1 MNFFK
6 SKLNVVLLFI
16 LLALLGVGGFFG
28 YKMFIK
34 PDVLAI
40 NFSDMSS
47 QEISAW
53 FNDNKLSDKLVI
65 EEDYDDTVAQGRVI
79 YQSVKE
85 GDPIKNKVTVII
97 SKGKDPNSKFDI
109 PADSQT
115 YDSIKLWFSEH
126 GFNNVSYTYTDNSEV
141 ESGKVL
147 SVNPSKASPDEAI
160 TVEIAGKEMLNV
172 PDFSANTK
180 TEIDT
185 WAKDHNITVKY
196 LYESS
201 SSVKEGGVIKQSIA
215 AGQNITEGGTI
226 TITLSQGDVKTA
238 TIPATMLGTSE
249 DSFLKA
255 VKDLGFTSIKK
266 DTTTYFSVKSAKGT
280 IFSYDDGN
288 LPLNETINYAISAGQ
303 YTFDKTEYEGK
314 SLTKVQEMVKEY
326 NTRNAHITLETTEEK
341 SNDVNAGN
349 LYSCTSEFKSPN
361 ITISCKLSKGDGTT
375 TKATL
380 PANLLGSSES
390 DFLAKCKSLGF
401 TNVVKD
407 ESGYYSTLNAKGT
420 VAYYDPD
427 GEMLTSTKITY
438 RLSLGAYSFNASDF
452 NGKSLSDGEALI
464 KKYNELN
471 AHITSTIK
479 TSGSG
484 TSLSGCSSTKD
495 GINTT
500 ISCKLTGS
508 SSGSDTPTGTKA
520 TLPTNLLGYSESNFL
535 DKCKSLGFTNVVK
548 DESGYYSTLNAKG
561 TIAYYD
567 PDGYLDTG
575 TKITYRLSLGAYSY
589 NAADFNGKTK
599 AEAEALIKNLNSLN
613 AHITSAVSTS
623 ETTSATVEKGKLF
636 DCRGLQSGITTTVSC
651 MISSGSPAA
660 EDVKAQIVDADT
672 LISFYSVPN
681 DYNKA
686 WQQVKD
692 YFTSNG
698 FDNLTINAVSSTKSV
713 GTIVSVSVNG
723 NKNYAT
729 GEYLVTTPIVVEIC
743 NNQTN

>member
-6 SKLNVVLLFI
+6 SKLNVVLLII

-47 QEISAW
+47 QEISTW

-238 TIPATMLGTSE
+238 TIPANMLGTSE

-255 VKDLGFTSIKK
+255 VKNLGFTSIKK

-326 NTRNAHITLETTEEK
+326 NTRNAHITLKTTEEK
-341 SNDVNAGN
+341 SNDVNAGD

-380 PANLLGSSES
+380 PWMVYG
-390 DFLAKCKSLGF
+390 
-401 TNVVKD
+401 
-407 ESGYYSTLNAKGT
+407 
-420 VAYYDPD
+420 
-427 GEMLTSTKITY
+427 
-438 RLSLGAYSFNASDF
+438 
-452 NGKSLSDGEALI
+452 
-464 KKYNELN
+464 
-471 AHITSTIK
+471 
-479 TSGSG
+479 
-484 TSLSGCSSTKD
+484 
-495 GINTT
+495 
-500 ISCKLTGS
+500 
-508 SSGSDTPTGTKA
+508 
-520 TLPTNLLGYSESNFL
+520 
-535 DKCKSLGFTNVVK
+535 
-548 DESGYYSTLNAKG
+548 
-561 TIAYYD
+561 
-567 PDGYLDTG
+567 
-575 TKITYRLSLGAYSY
+575 
-589 NAADFNGKTK
+589 
-599 AEAEALIKNLNSLN
+599 
-613 AHITSAVSTS
+613 
-623 ETTSATVEKGKLF
+623 
-636 DCRGLQSGITTTVSC
+636 
-651 MISSGSPAA
+651 
-660 EDVKAQIVDADT
+660 
-672 LISFYSVPN
+672 
-681 DYNKA
+681 
-686 WQQVKD
+686 
-692 YFTSNG
+692 
-698 FDNLTINAVSSTKSV
+698 
-713 GTIVSVSVNG
+713 G
-723 NKNYAT
+723 NWR
-729 GEYLVTTPIVVEIC
+729 I
-743 NNQTN
+743 

>member
-6 SKLNVVLLFI
+6 SKLNVILLII
-16 LLALLGVGGFFG
+16 LLALLGIGGFFG

-34 PDVLAI
+34 PDVAAI

-47 QEISAW
+47 DEITAW

-65 EEDYDDTVAQGRVI
+65 EEDYDDTVAEGRVI

-97 SKGKDPNSKFDI
+97 SKGKDPNSNFTI
-109 PADSQT
+109 PVENQT

-126 GFNNVSYTYTDNSEV
+126 GFSNVSYTYTDSAET
-141 ESGKVL
+141 ESGRVL
-147 SVNPSKASPDEAI
+147 SVNPSSARPEEAV
-160 TVEIAGKEMLNV
+160 TVEIAGKELLSV
-172 PDFSANTK
+172 PEFSAYTK

-185 WAKDHNITVKY
+185 WAKDHDITVKY

-201 SSVKEGGVIKQSIA
+201 SSVKEGGVIKQSIS
-215 AGQNITEGGTI
+215 AGQSITEGGTI

-249 DSFLKA
+249 DDFLKA
-255 VKDLGFTSIKK
+255 LKDLGFTNIKK

-280 IFSYDDGN
+280 VFSYDDGN
-288 LPLNETINYAISAGQ
+288 LPLTETINYALSAGQ

-326 NTRNAHITLETTEEK
+326 NARNAHITLETTEEK
-341 SNDVNAGN
+341 SNDVNAGD

-361 ITISCKLSKGDGTT
+361 ITVSCKLSKGDGTT

-380 PANLLGSSES
+380 PTNLLGSSEA

-438 RLSLGAYSFNASDF
+438 RLSLGAYSFNAADF

-471 AHITSTIK
+471 AHITSSIK

-484 TSLSGCSSTKD
+484 TYLSNCSGIKD

-500 ISCKLTGS
+500 ISCTLTGS
-508 SSGSDTPTGTKA
+508 STGSDTPSGTKA
-520 TLPTNLLGYSESNFL
+520 TLPTNLLGYSETNFL

-548 DESGYYSTLNAKG
+548 DESGYYST
-561 TIAYYD
+561 
-567 PDGYLDTG
+567 
-575 TKITYRLSLGAYSY
+575 
-589 NAADFNGKTK
+589 
-599 AEAEALIKNLNSLN
+599 
-613 AHITSAVSTS
+613 
-623 ETTSATVEKGKLF
+623 
-636 DCRGLQSGITTTVSC
+636 
-651 MISSGSPAA
+651 
-660 EDVKAQIVDADT
+660 
-672 LISFYSVPN
+672 
-681 DYNKA
+681 
-686 WQQVKD
+686 
-692 YFTSNG
+692 
-698 FDNLTINAVSSTKSV
+698 
-713 GTIVSVSVNG
+713 
-723 NKNYAT
+723 
-729 GEYLVTTPIVVEIC
+729 
-743 NNQTN
+743 

>member
-341 SNDVNAGN
+341 SNDVNAGD

-420 VAYYDPD
+420 
-427 GEMLTSTKITY
+427 
-438 RLSLGAYSFNASDF
+438 
-452 NGKSLSDGEALI
+452 
-464 KKYNELN
+464 
-471 AHITSTIK
+471 
-479 TSGSG
+479 
-484 TSLSGCSSTKD
+484 
-495 GINTT
+495 
-500 ISCKLTGS
+500 
-508 SSGSDTPTGTKA
+508 
-520 TLPTNLLGYSESNFL
+520 
-535 DKCKSLGFTNVVK
+535 
-548 DESGYYSTLNAKG
+548 
-561 TIAYYD
+561 IAYYD

-575 TKITYRLSLGAYSY
+575 TKITYRLSLGAYSF